1 MRPPTM
7 SDSQRQIKGIT
18 VPGRILRF
26 LDQHA
31 NLAFA
36 GTRNRELVPYGHR
49 VSGWFVEEGEGRLT
63 ALVAEPFTANLVESL
78 QDNGQFALTVEEF
91 PSHETYQFKGRY
103 LRHRA
108 VQEEDLN
115 VAKHIR
121 ERFVKS
127 VRHVYADSLEPL
139 LRAFIQVPVVA
150 VEFEVHEIYL
160 QTPGPGAGTR
170 LVPPAEKLT

>member
-1 MRPPTM
+1 M
-7 SDSQRQIKGIT
+7 SDSQHQTLKGII

-26 LDQHA
+26 LEQHA

-49 VSGWFVEEGEGRLT
+49 VSGWFVEPGEGRLT

-78 QDNGQFALTVEEF
+78 QDNGELALTVEEF

-108 VQEEDLN
+108 VQEEDLE
-115 VAKHIR
+115 VAKQIR

-139 LRAFIQVPVVA
+139 LRAAFMQVPVVA

>member
-1 MRPPTM
+1 M

-63 ALVAEPFTANLVESL
+63 ALVAEPFTATSSSRSR
-78 QDNGQFALTVEEF
+78 T
-91 PSHETYQFKGRY
+91 T
-103 LRHRA
+103 
-108 VQEEDLN
+108 
-115 VAKHIR
+115 
-121 ERFVKS
+121 
-127 VRHVYADSLEPL
+127 DSLP
-139 LRAFIQVPVVA
+139 
-150 VEFEVHEIYL
+150 
-160 QTPGPGAGTR
+160 
-170 LVPPAEKLT
+170 